1 MSWIPAF
8 AGMTVWLV
16 VAGHHFVFDVE
27 DSFGDDHFQFVDLAV
42 AGVFV
47 AFFIEAVEDLGTV
60 EVDFQA
66 ALIGRGE
73 LDGNIAGVLGTPEF
87 GRQPRGEAVV
97 ASRHA
102 IDDVHFNFA
111 EIGTGH
117 GHSGISCNAVVEQGD
132 AFSHNALPL
141 CRVAME
147 KGWFT
152 RGHRLSSIRMKL
164 AISPLP

>member
-1 MSWIPAF
+1 MLSWIPAF

-27 DSFGDDHFQFVDLAV
+27 DSFGDDHFQFVDLGV

-47 AFFIEAVEDLGTV
+47 AVLVEAVEDLGTV

-66 ALIGRGE
+66 ALVGGGE

-102 IDDVHFNFA
+102 VNDVHFDFA
-111 EIGTGH
+111 E
-117 GHSGISCNAVVEQGD
+117 
-132 AFSHNALPL
+132 L
-141 CRVAME
+141 
-147 KGWFT
+147 
-152 RGHRLSSIRMKL
+152 
-164 AISPLP
+164 